1 MARGFDGKSALVSG
15 GARGIGAE
23 IAAQLIAEGAE
34 VVIGDIDE
42 ARGSALADSLGGR
55 ARFVRLDVTRERDW
69 RAAVAEADR
78 EGRFRLL
85 ANNAGKMVL
94 KPLLETDVETFED
107 HFRINQLGIFLGMK
121 SAAAAMRV
129 HGGGAIVNMAS
140 VAGMRGMPG
149 GVAYA
154 GNKWAV
160 RGMTRVAAGELGSDR
175 IRVNSVNPG
184 AVRTDLT
191 ASLGEEELA
200 RREALVP
207 LGRFSTP
214 AEVAKAVLF
223 LLSDDAETI
232 SGAELKVDGGFFQ

>member
-1 MARGFDGKSALVSG
+1 MARGFEGKSALVSG

-42 ARGSALADSLGGR
+42 ARGRAVADSLGGR
-55 ARFVRLDVTRERDW
+55 ARFVRLDVTREQDW
-69 RAAVAEADR
+69 LAAVAEADR

-107 HFRINQLGIFLGMK
+107 HFRVNQLGIFLGMK
-121 SAAAAMRV
+121 SAAAAMRAN
-129 HGGGAIVNMAS
+129 GGGAIVNMAS

-154 GNKWAV
+154 GNKWEV

-223 LLSDDAETI
+223 LLSDDAATI